1 MKDFFARGQ
10 ISDEPGPAAL
20 LRTGRFQQRRRYLR
34 KLNALRACG
43 ADDGTA
49 TRTPSAWM
57 ISPLLLC
64 PRANPAP
71 NRVLGVGHFKR
82 AEVGHSCQAPKR
94 QSSLMGTNP
103 SCQALL
109 PSVSV
114 GGCTHAAEKWSAAL
128 TPCQATTGC
137 GGVQRSLPTGAAA

>member
-20 LRTGRFQQRRRYLR
+20 LRTGRFQQRRRYSR

-57 ISPLLLC
+57 ISPLLLATGKILLQIVFLVWVTLNEQKWVTLAKRRSIVC
-64 PRANPAP
+64 RCLVLDYGPRKRMRDFTPDYRLP
-71 NRVLGVGHFKR
+71 LLG
-82 AEVGHSCQAPKR
+82 
-94 QSSLMGTNP
+94 L
-103 SCQALL
+103 
-109 PSVSV
+109 
-114 GGCTHAAEKWSAAL
+114 
-128 TPCQATTGC
+128 
-137 GGVQRSLPTGAAA
+137 